1 MSDISTKPYM
11 IRAIYEW
18 CTDNGFTPYVSVKV
32 DSTVTVPMEFVRKGE
47 IILNISFGATSAL
60 KMDNHAISFKARFG
74 GVSRDLFIPTHNV
87 QAIFANENGQG
98 MIFDMVES
106 LVDESAIAD
115 SAESRKPQLGLIS
128 KTDSAD
134 GRDVNERDTVSEEN
148 PKKFEKPSLK
158 IIK

>member
-32 DSTVTVPMEFVRKGE
+32 DSTVKVPMEFVRKGE
-47 IILNISFGATSAL
+47 IVLNISFGATSAL
-60 KMDNHAISFKARFG
+60 KLDNQAISFKARFG
-74 GVSRDLFIPTHNV
+74 GVSRDLYVPMHNV

-98 MIFDMVES
+98 MIFDVVES
-106 LVDESAIAD
+106 LVPEDAPDLNDA
-115 SAESRKPQLGLIS
+115 RKPQLGLIS
-128 KTDSAD
+128 NLDST
-134 GRDVNERDTVSEEN
+134 EVSETKELAGEAN
-148 PKKFEKPSLK
+148 VTQKKFEKPSLK

>member
-32 DSTVTVPMEFVRKGE
+32 DSTVKVPMEFVRKGE
-47 IILNISFGATSAL
+47 IVLNISFGATSAL
-60 KMDNHAISFKARFG
+60 KLDNQAISFKARFG
-74 GVSRDLFIPTHNV
+74 GVSRDLYVPMHNV

-98 MIFDMVES
+98 MIFDVVES
-106 LVDESAIAD
+106 LVPEDAPDLSDA
-115 SAESRKPQLGLIS
+115 RKPQLGLIS
-128 KTDSAD
+128 NLDST
-134 GRDVNERDTVSEEN
+134 EVSETKELDSETN
-148 PKKFEKPSLK
+148 EVQKKFEKPSLK